1 MVLFDAFFEFLV
13 PNIHPNRPP
22 SLDFRQDMLY
32 PTTVVEPGHA
42 QYVFAG
48 RHSSLMI
55 DVDGGLWGWGC
66 NEDGILGIGS
76 GVAKQQVPIKID
88 TGGQRI
94 RHAAGGWKHFLAVT
108 EDGELLCCFELNLY
122 GPCSTF

>member
-1 MVLFDAFFEFLV
+1 MHALNFWY
-13 PNIHPNRPP
+13 PINPNRPP
-22 SLDFRQDMLY
+22 SVDFRQDMLY

-66 NEDGILGIGS
+66 NEDGILGTGS

-108 EDGELLCCFELNLY
+108 EDGELVCCFQLNLY
-122 GPCSTF
+122 GPCYTF